1 MKKLLA
7 LILCVMMFVSVM
19 STAAFAAV
27 PNPAKQRKW
36 EGSQAQDV
44 VEALRTNVQNMY
56 GSMAADHVVFDTM
69 KSTNSMINDLIDEA
83 LKEYSP
89 NAKGTNTPKN
99 TIRDAMRA
107 GIKSAVGGTMA
118 EYINDHVNDFTTN
131 DKFGN
136 TVFDPIKYAT
146 VYGQA
151 LSKALSSKDA
161 VNGIQA
167 YMMYGLQRS
176 AYEKLANEAEILRTR
191 VAGES
196 FWKDYGFTDYST
208 GVAGS
213 ATTWF
218 VPGTANTVLGNWT
231 PDQTG
236 ILHNVNDTYHE
247 YLNVNGLLG
256 ADTAHDDFITSGETA
271 VTALTGEVLPAAFP
285 WPAGTR

>member
-27 PNPAKQRKW
+27 PDQTKQRKW
-36 EGSQAQDV
+36 EGTQAQDV

-89 NAKGTNTPKN
+89 NANGTNTAKN

-176 AYEKLANEAEILRTR
+176 AYEKLANEAAILKTR

-196 FWKDYGFTDYST
+196 FWKDYGFTDYAAAT
-208 GVAGS
+208 AGS
-213 ATTWF
+213 AATWF

-231 PDQTG
+231 PDNTG
-236 ILHNVNDTYHE
+236 ILHNVNDTYDE
-247 YLNVNGLLG
+247 SLNNFGLLG
-256 ADTAHDDFITSGETA
+256 VDFANDGNITPSESA
-271 VTALTGEVLPAAFP
+271 VTFLTGELPTQLITNP
-285 WPAGTR
+285 